1 MANNTEILLISE
13 TFLKDNSAV
22 SDNVA
27 GKFLRS
33 AIREAQEVYFRA
45 ILGDALLDKV
55 KDLVRE
61 GTIGREE
68 NAAYKRLVD
77 KSQYYL
83 LYRSIVSLLPVIT
96 FKMANAGV
104 VKTPDEKVEVAS
116 QEQVSLEQSRYQ
128 AQADAECR
136 KLQNYLLANAGSY
149 PELDEHECHR
159 IKAQLYSAATSGIFL
174 GGARG
179 KYLPNPAQ

>member
-1 MANNTEILLISE
+1 M
-13 TFLKDNSAV
+13 
-22 SDNVA
+22 
-27 GKFLRS
+27 
-33 AIREAQEVYFRA
+33 YFRA

-61 GTIGREE
+61 GTIGDAE

-136 KLQNYLLANAGSY
+136 KLQNYLLANAGRGRAGAGGKPIPDTNGGPY
-149 PELDEHECHR
+149 PP
-159 IKAQLYSAATSGIFL
+159 AGNPG
-174 GGARG
+174 GGACCG
-179 KYLPNPAQ
+179 T

>member
-1 MANNTEILLISE
+1 MADGTIDAPEN
-13 TFLKDNSAV
+13 
-22 SDNVA
+22 
-27 GKFLRS
+27 
-33 AIREAQEVYFRA
+33 EAYK
-45 ILGDALLDKV
+45 ALLDDSPLFYV
-55 KDLVRE
+55 L
-61 GTIGREE
+61 
-68 NAAYKRLVD
+68 AYTTGVGICQRV
-77 KSQYYL
+77 
-83 LYRSIVSLLPVIT
+83 T
-96 FKMANAGV
+96 FKVANAGV

-136 KLQNYLLANAGSY
+136 RIQNYLLANAALY